1 MTRDEA
7 KAALALYR
15 PSGGDAGDPQIGAAL
30 ALARRDPELARWLEG
45 HSALHAV
52 VREKFRQIQAP
63 AGLQAR
69 LVAGRAAARK
79 IIWFQRPALLTAAA
93 AFVLLLGLAAFW
105 LRSRDAHRLA
115 DFRVRMARTALR
127 PYNMNMVTNDLNQI
141 REYLRQ
147 NQAHGDYVLTKNLE
161 KLPGDGCAILR
172 WHNRR
177 VSLVCFDLGHRQD
190 LYLFV
195 INRADLSDP
204 PAAGAPRLARVGK
217 LMTAS
222 WSDRD
227 KTYLLAGAGD
237 EAFLRKYL

>member
-1 MTRDEA
+1 M
-7 KAALALYR
+7 
-15 PSGGDAGDPQIGAAL
+15 
-30 ALARRDPELARWLEG
+30 
-45 HSALHAV
+45 
-52 VREKFRQIQAP
+52 
-63 AGLQAR
+63 
-69 LVAGRAAARK
+69 
-79 IIWFQRPALLTAAA
+79 LTAAA

-105 LRSRDAHRLA
+105 LRPRDAHRLA

-172 WHNRR
+172 WHNRQ
-177 VSLVCFDLGHRQD
+177 VSLVCFDLGNRQD